1 METQP
6 ADDTQIPAG
15 YRVVAVASDT
25 WVLIAPGGARVARYF
40 GSLERW
46 RVARDAR
53 EYRPGRWRRSPLLD
67 MMHFGRIDRGG
78 SVRATTLFISSMLA
92 LALLA
97 VGCAGGQTGGAGRE
111 GGGGEGCGKT
121 EVRPTLVLD
130 VGGLGDQSFNDSAYA
145 GLQRAKREFDVQTE
159 YLESSSPTDYVDNLT
174 QLADSGYN
182 PVFAVG
188 FLMTDAV
195 NEVAPQYPETNFAIV
210 DSVAEADNA
219 ASLVFREQEGS
230 YLAGVVAGLM
240 TQEDTEY
247 TNPDD
252 KVVGFLGGQESD
264 LIGKFQAGYEAGVES
279 VCSDCEVLVQYA
291 GSTPEAFND
300 PARGKEISLQQI
312 NQGADIIYHASGAT
326 GAGLFEAAGEKG
338 IFAIGVD
345 ADQAKLFP
353 NAPILTSVVKRVDN
367 SVFQTI
373 EDARNDDFPGG
384 EVVEFG
390 LDDKGISL
398 APFGR
403 FDGDVPQ
410 NVKDEVDEA
419 RQGIIDG
426 DIKVPDKVQ

>member
-1 METQP
+1 M
-6 ADDTQIPAG
+6 
-15 YRVVAVASDT
+15 RVRAEGGLVHVRT
-25 WVLIAPGGARVARYF
+25 VLI
-40 GSLERW
+40 S
-46 RVARDAR
+46 
-53 EYRPGRWRRSPLLD
+53 
-67 MMHFGRIDRGG
+67 
-78 SVRATTLFISSMLA
+78 SVLA

-97 VGCAGGQTGGAGRE
+97 VGCAGGQTGGSQ
-111 GGGGEGCGKT
+111 GGGGGGGGGS
-121 EVRPTLVLD
+121 EVRPALVLD

-145 GLQRAKREFDVQTE
+145 GLQRAKQEFNAETE

-174 QLADSGYN
+174 QLADSGYS
-182 PVFAVG
+182 PVFAIG

-195 NEVAPQYPETNFAIV
+195 NEVAPQYPDTNFAIV
-210 DSVAEADNA
+210 DSVVKPQNA

-240 TQEDTEY
+240 TQESTEY

-291 GSTPEAFND
+291 GSDPGAFND

-326 GAGLFEAAGEKG
+326 GAGLFEAAREKG

-353 NAPILTSVVKRVDN
+353 DAPILTSVVKRVDN
-367 SVFQTI
+367 AVFQAI

-384 EVVEFG
+384 EVAEFG

-403 FDGDVPQ
+403 FDDEVPQ
-410 NVKDEVDEA
+410 KVKDEVDSA
-419 RQGIIDG
+419 QQGIIDG